1 MGPGK
6 LGREALLEEE
16 RMLTVLDPDKT
27 NGNYD
32 DLFNHHTTRDVMD
45 QFAMLFA

>member
-16 RMLTVLDPDKT
+16 RMLTERDPDKT
-27 NGNYD
+27 NYD
-32 DLFNHHTTRDVMD
+32 DLFNHHTTRDVMG
-45 QFAMLFA
+45 QFALLFG